1 MFSIANKVGCKSV
14 MRSSIGNARGGGV
27 NGEGNRGLGGR
38 SFKGI
43 RMVKSNVRKG
53 MMSFYLKYKNI
64 LSGWKII

>member
-38 SFKGI
+38 SFKAI
-43 RMVKSNVRKG
+43 RMVESNVRKG
-53 MMSFYLKYKNI
+53 FF
-64 LSGWKII
+64 